1 MPKNAKFSLC
11 VYHFF
16 FFFLFLQ
23 MTLFSFNIRNNF
35 PVAESALIRNPLAA
49 FHESFVSTE
58 QRENAM
64 NAMLVKCLQFVTVF
78 TTCCRNLPC

>member
-16 FFFLFLQ
+16 FLFFFFFLSLQ

-49 FHESFVSTE
+49 FHESFVSTK
-58 QRENAM
+58 QRENVL
-64 NAMLVKCLQFVTVF
+64 NAMLAKCLHFVTVF
-78 TTCCRNLPC
+78 TTCC